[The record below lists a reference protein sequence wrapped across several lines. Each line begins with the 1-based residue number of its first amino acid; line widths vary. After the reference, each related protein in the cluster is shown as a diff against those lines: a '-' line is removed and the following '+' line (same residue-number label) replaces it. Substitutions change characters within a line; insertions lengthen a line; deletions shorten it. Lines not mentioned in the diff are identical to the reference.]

1 MRLWLKASLSEWI
14 CHFKE
19 KPSESWKK
27 ATSPLIMSACLT
39 WKISRAESSPHDR
52 PGAGTAQP
60 SLPISWSPVWREA
73 DHHFF
78 LAGSQARSLIG
89 IKVGKLS
96 MFSMGG
102 SPSNRLIPAYH
113 QRIPPT
119 LAMVPATAMPSPND
133 PKPRWWRCP
142 CFAVLCHKCEVCVK
156 FPWIHD
162 SVPGSLPTYETPC
175 VIACWL
181 EWFSLP
187 SYRTMCT
194 VAGWGTRSHWVRV
207 SQWCHPI
214 VPYIWVNQNCFLET
228 NFFVPEVFCCVC
240 ICGPILIFFGF
251 GEEICRFPV
260 FLWLSLVALKMWF
273 SQEG

>member
-1 MRLWLKASLSEWI
+1 
-14 CHFKE
+14 
-19 KPSESWKK
+19 
-27 ATSPLIMSACLT
+27 MSACLT

-119 LAMVPATAMPSPND
+119 LAMVPATAMP
-133 PKPRWWRCP
+133 
-142 CFAVLCHKCEVCVK
+142 LQM
-156 FPWIHD
+156 I
-162 SVPGSLPTYETPC
+162 
-175 VIACWL
+175 
-181 EWFSLP
+181 
-187 SYRTMCT
+187 
-194 VAGWGTRSHWVRV
+194 
-207 SQWCHPI
+207 
-214 VPYIWVNQNCFLET
+214 
-228 NFFVPEVFCCVC
+228 
-240 ICGPILIFFGF
+240 
-251 GEEICRFPV
+251 
-260 FLWLSLVALKMWF
+260 LSLVDEDAHALRFCATSVKFVSNFRESMTPFLAPFLRMRPHVSLLVGWNGSPF
-273 SQEG
+273 LHTGPCVPSLGEEQDHTECA